1 MPWPKRPNIDVLTL
15 QREIDAL
22 RTTILCL
29 KREIE
34 NKAGHVQRLEALLCS
49 RLQKIDELTAQ
60 VDQLRQQNR
69 RLDTEAKPS
78 MTTVQAQA
86 QSH

>member
-1 MPWPKRPNIDVLTL
+1 MPWPKHPNIDVLTL
-15 QREIDAL
+15 QRENDGL

-49 RLQKIDELTAQ
+49 RLQKIDELNA
-60 VDQLRQQNR
+60 
-69 RLDTEAKPS
+69 RLD
-78 MTTVQAQA
+78 QAREQIKRLDEEKERLR
-86 QSH
+86 SSRTSET

>member
-15 QREIDAL
+15 QRENDGL
-22 RTTILCL
+22 RTTIVCL

-34 NKAGHVQRLEALLCS
+34 NKVGHVQRLEALLCS

-69 RLDTEAKPS
+69 RLDAEAQQG
-78 MTTVQAQA
+78 MTAE
-86 QSH
+86 

>member
-1 MPWPKRPNIDVLTL
+1 
-15 QREIDAL
+15 L
-22 RTTILCL
+22 RTTIVCL

-49 RLQKIDELTAQ
+49 RLQKIDELTTQ

-69 RLDTEAKPS
+69 RLDAEAKPS
-78 MTTVQAQA
+78 MTAE
-86 QSH
+86 

>member
-1 MPWPKRPNIDVLTL
+1 MPWPKHPNIDVLTL
-15 QREIDAL
+15 QRENDAL

-49 RLQKIDELTAQ
+49 RLQKIDELNAKL
-60 VDQLRQQNR
+60 DQAREQIK
-69 RLDTEAKPS
+69 RLNK
-78 MTTVQAQA
+78 
-86 QSH
+86 

>member
-15 QREIDAL
+15 QRENDGL

-49 RLQKIDELTAQ
+49 RLQKIDELNA
-60 VDQLRQQNR
+60 
-69 RLDTEAKPS
+69 RLD
-78 MTTVQAQA
+78 QAREQIKRLDEEKERLR
-86 QSH
+86 SSRTSET